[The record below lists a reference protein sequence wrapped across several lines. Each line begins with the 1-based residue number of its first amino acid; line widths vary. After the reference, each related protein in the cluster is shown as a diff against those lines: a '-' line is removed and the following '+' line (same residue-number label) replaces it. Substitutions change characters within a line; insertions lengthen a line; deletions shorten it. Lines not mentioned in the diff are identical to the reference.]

1 MARRKFFNLLFLI
14 LVVSIPVFAAAA
26 VPNDTAQQMAQVTEF
41 EVNGL
46 KVLVKRRPSAPTVA
60 GGLFIKGGA
69 RNITDKN
76 AGIENLML
84 ASAVEAGKKFTQPAV
99 RREIS
104 RTGSGIGTTA
114 GPDYSV
120 VSLGTTRPN
129 FDRIWEIFADVIM
142 NPAFNTEDVERNRR
156 SILTGLRES
165 ESSPE
170 GALAATL
177 GRNVYSGHP
186 YGNDMSGT
194 PAVIQSLTVADL
206 RAYHQK
212 IMQTSR
218 LVLVLV
224 GDLDA
229 LDVKLKVELSFGKL
243 PRGDYKDEAYPAL
256 DFSKPT
262 LEVVTRSNLPTNYA
276 QGVFHAPSLGNPDY
290 YAMRVAMAILS
301 SLVYREVRVNRQLSY
316 APDADLGSSLVNTGN
331 ISVSSTDINQS
342 VKVMLEQINL
352 LRTYTLN
359 DEVVSEV
366 SGNFLTSYYLGQETS
381 GAQAGE
387 LAKYEI
393 VGGGWRNYYK
403 FLEGLRQVRAAD
415 VKTVANKYMKNLR
428 FVVVGKPADVD
439 RNLFLPANQ

>member
-1 MARRKFFNLLFLI
+1 MALKKLFALTFFI
-14 LVVSIPVFAAAA
+14 LTISLPVLAAP
-26 VPNDTAQQMAQVTEF
+26 VPSDDVEKQIAQVTEF

-46 KVLVKRRPSAPTVA
+46 KVLIKRRPSAPTVA

-84 ASAVEAGKKFTQPAV
+84 AAAIEAGRKFTQQTV

-114 GPDYSV
+114 GSDYSV

-129 FDRIWEIFADVIM
+129 FDRIWEIFTDVTI
-142 NPAFNTEDVERNRR
+142 NPAFNAEDVERNRR
-156 SILTGLRES
+156 AILTGLRDS
-165 ESSPE
+165 ETSPE

-177 GRNVYSGHP
+177 SRNVYSGHP
-186 YGNDMSGT
+186 YGNDVSGT
-194 PAVIQSLTVADL
+194 SAIIQGLTVADL

-212 IMQTSR
+212 LMQTSR

-229 LDVKLKVELSFGKL
+229 LDVKQKVEQSFGKL
-243 PRGDYKDEAYPAL
+243 PRGDYKDEPFPAL
-256 DFSKPT
+256 DFSRPT
-262 LEVVTRSNLPTNYA
+262 LDVVMRANLPTNYA
-276 QGVFHAPSLGNPDY
+276 EGVFSAPSLGTPDY
-290 YAMRVAMAILS
+290 YAMRVATAILA
-301 SLVYREVRVNRQLSY
+301 SLVYREVRVERQLSY

-331 ISVSSTDINQS
+331 ISVSSTDVNQS
-342 VKVMLEQINL
+342 VRVMLEQIRL
-352 LRTYTLN
+352 LKSYTLR
-359 DEVVSEV
+359 DSDISEV
-366 SGNFLTSYYLGQETS
+366 AGNFLTSYYLSQETS

-403 FLEGLRQVRAAD
+403 FLDGIRQVKATD
-415 VKTVANKYMKNLR
+415 VRDVSNRYMKNLR
-428 FVVVGKPADVD
+428 FVVVGDPAAVN
-439 RNLFLPANQ
+439 RSIFVPN

>member
-1 MARRKFFNLLFLI
+1 MTRSKFFSLVLLVLF
-14 LVVSIPVFAAAA
+14 VSIQVFAAPN
-26 VPNDTAQQMAQVTEF
+26 VPEDTAQQMAQVTEF

-46 KVLVKRRPSAPTVA
+46 KVLIKRRPSAPTVA
-60 GGLFIKGGA
+60 GGLFIKGGS

-84 ASAVEAGKKFTQPAV
+84 ASAVEAGKKFTQQTL

-104 RTGSGIGTTA
+104 RTGSGIGTTV
-114 GPDYSV
+114 GIDYSAI
-120 VSLGTTRPN
+120 SLGTTRPN
-129 FDRIWEIFADVIM
+129 FDRIWEIFTDVVI
-142 NPAFNTEDVERNRR
+142 NPAFNPEDVERNRR
-156 SILTGLRES
+156 SILTGLREA

-170 GALAATL
+170 GALAAAL
-177 GRNVYSGHP
+177 GRNVFSGHI
-186 YGNDMSGT
+186 YGNDVSGT
-194 PAVIQSLTVADL
+194 PAVVQSLTVADL

-224 GDLDA
+224 GDLDPE
-229 LDVKLKVELSFGKL
+229 DVRARVAASFGKL

-262 LEVVTRSNLPTNYA
+262 LDVVPRTNLPTNYA
-276 QGVFHAPSLGNPDY
+276 HGVFNAPSLGTPDY
-290 YAMRVAMAILS
+290 YAMRVATAILA
-301 SLVYREVRVNRQLSY
+301 SLVYREVRAKRQLSY
-316 APDADLGSSLVNTGN
+316 APDADLGSSMVNTGD

-342 VKVMLEQINL
+342 VSVMLDQIRL
-352 LRTYTLN
+352 LKTYQL
-359 DEVVSEV
+359 DDSDIAEVA
-366 SGNFLTSYYLGQETS
+366 GNFLTSYYLGQETS

-403 FLEGLRQVRAAD
+403 FLEGLKQVRAAD
-415 VKTVANKYMKNLR
+415 VKNVANKYMKNVR

-439 RNLFLPANQ
+439 RNIFLQGS

>member
-1 MARRKFFNLLFLI
+1 MARRKFFNLVFLI
-14 LVVSIPVFAAAA
+14 LVISVPVFAASGA
-26 VPNDTAQQMAQVTEF
+26 PQNTAQQVAQVTEF

-46 KVLVKRRPSAPTVA
+46 KILVKRRPSAPTVA
-60 GGLFIKGGA
+60 GGLFIKGGS

-114 GPDYSV
+114 GSDYSV

-129 FDRIWEIFADVIM
+129 FDRVWEIFTDVIM

-165 ESSPE
+165 ETSPE
-170 GALAATL
+170 GALAASL
-177 GRNVYSGHP
+177 ERLVYAGHP
-186 YGNDMSGT
+186 YRQNVSGT
-194 PAVIQSLTVADL
+194 SAVIQGLTVADL

-224 GDLDA
+224 GDLDPEEIRA
-229 LDVKLKVELSFGKL
+229 RVAASFGKL

-262 LEVVTRSNLPTNYA
+262 LDVVTRTNLPTNYA
-276 QGVFHAPSLGNPDY
+276 EGVFNAPSLGTPDY
-290 YAMRVAMAILS
+290 YAMRVASAILA
-301 SLVYREVRVNRQLSY
+301 SLVFREVRVERQLSY
-316 APDADLGSSLVNTGN
+316 APDADLGSSMVNTGN

-342 VKVMLEQINL
+342 VRIMLEQIRL
-352 LRTYTLN
+352 LRTYTLR
-359 DEVVSEV
+359 DGDIAEV
-366 SGNFLTSYYLGQETS
+366 SGNFLTSYYLSQETS

-403 FLEGLRQVRAAD
+403 FLDGIKQVRAAD

-428 FVVVGKPADVD
+428 FVVVGNPSAVD
-439 RNLFLPANQ
+439 KSIFTSSN

>member
-1 MARRKFFNLLFLI
+1 MARRKFLNLVFLI
-14 LVVSIPVFAAAA
+14 LIASVSVFGVPA
-26 VPNDTAQQMAQVTEF
+26 VPDDTAQQMAQVTEF

-60 GGLFIKGGA
+60 GGLFIRGGS

-84 ASAVEAGKKFTQPAV
+84 ASAVEAGKKFPQQTV

-120 VSLGTTRPN
+120 ISLGTTRPN
-129 FDRIWEIFADVIM
+129 FDRIWEIFADVVI
-142 NPAFNTEDVERNRR
+142 NPAFSPEDVERNRR

-186 YGNDMSGT
+186 YGNDVSGT
-194 PAVIQSLTVADL
+194 PAVIQALTVADL

-243 PRGDYKDEAYPAL
+243 PRGDYKDEAYQAL
-256 DFSKPT
+256 DFSRPT
-262 LEVVTRSNLPTNYA
+262 LDVVTRANLPTNYA
-276 QGVFHAPSLGNPDY
+276 QGVFNAPGLGNPDY
-290 YAMRVAMAILS
+290 YAMRVATAILA

-316 APDADLGSSLVNTGN
+316 APDADLGSSLVNTGS

-342 VKVMLEQINL
+342 VKVMLDQINL
-352 LRTYTLN
+352 LRTFTLN

-393 VGGGWRNYYK
+393 AGGGWRNYYK
-403 FLEGLRQVRAAD
+403 FLDGLKLVRAAD
-415 VKTVANKYMKNLR
+415 VKIVANKYMKNVR
-428 FVVVGKPADVD
+428 FVVVGNPSAVD
-439 RNLFLPANQ
+439 RSIFTPVN

>member
-1 MARRKFFNLLFLI
+1 MAPRKLFALIFFI
-14 LVVSIPVFAAAA
+14 LTVSLNALAAPADSDD
-26 VPNDTAQQMAQVTEF
+26 VERQISQVTEF

-84 ASAVEAGKKFTQPAV
+84 ASAVEAGKKFTQQTV

-114 GPDYSV
+114 GADYSV

-129 FDRIWEIFADVIM
+129 FDRIWEIFTDVTI
-142 NPAFNTEDVERNRR
+142 NPAFNAEDIERNRR
-156 SILTGLRES
+156 AILTGLRDS

-170 GALAATL
+170 GALAANL
-177 GRNVYSGHP
+177 SRSVYSGHP
-186 YGNDMSGT
+186 YGNDVSGT
-194 PAVIQSLTVADL
+194 SAVIQGLTVADL

-218 LVLVLV
+218 LMLVLV
-224 GDLDA
+224 GDLDPA
-229 LDVKLKVELSFGKL
+229 DVKLKVEQSFGKL
-243 PRGDYKDEAYPAL
+243 PRGDFKDEAYPAL
-256 DFSKPT
+256 DFSRPT
-262 LEVVTRSNLPTNYA
+262 LDVVMRANLPTNYA
-276 QGVFHAPSLGNPDY
+276 EGVYSAPSLGTPDY
-290 YAMRVAMAILS
+290 YAMRVATAILA
-301 SLVYREVRVNRQLSY
+301 SLVYREVRVERQLSY
-316 APDADLGSSLVNTGN
+316 APDADLGSSKVNTGN
-331 ISVSSTDINQS
+331 ISVSSTDVNQS
-342 VKVMLEQINL
+342 VRLMLEQIKL
-352 LRTYTLN
+352 LKTYTLR
-359 DEVVSEV
+359 DSDIAEVA
-366 SGNFLTSYYLGQETS
+366 GNFLTSYYLSQETS

-403 FLEGLRQVRAAD
+403 FLDGIKQVRATD
-415 VKTVANKYMKNLR
+415 VRDVSNRYMKNLR
-428 FVVVGKPADVD
+428 FVVVGDPAAVN
-439 RNLFLPANQ
+439 RSIFVPN

>member
-1 MARRKFFNLLFLI
+1 MARTKFFNPALLI
-14 LVVSIPVFAAAA
+14 LVVSILVFA
-26 VPNDTAQQMAQVTEF
+26 VPVRPQDTAAQMAQVTEF

-46 KVLVKRRPSAPTVA
+46 KVLVKRRSSAPTIA
-60 GGLFIKGGA
+60 GGLFIKGGS

-84 ASAVEAGKKFTQPAV
+84 ASAVEAGKRFPQETV
-99 RREIS
+99 RRETS

-114 GPDYSV
+114 GADYSV
-120 VSLGTTRPN
+120 ISLGTTRPN
-129 FDRIWEIFADVIM
+129 FDRMWEIFTEVTI

-156 SILTGLRES
+156 AILTGLREA

-177 GRNVYSGHP
+177 SRLVYSGHP
-186 YGNDMSGT
+186 YGNDVSGST
-194 PAVIQSLTVADL
+194 AVIQSVTVADL

-224 GDLDA
+224 GDLDPEDIRA
-229 LDVKLKVELSFGKL
+229 RVAASFGKL
-243 PRGDYKDEAYPAL
+243 PRGDYRDEAYPAL
-256 DFSKPT
+256 DFSRPT
-262 LEVVTRSNLPTNYA
+262 LDVVTRTNLPTNYA
-276 QGVFHAPSLGNPDY
+276 QGVFNAPSLGTTDY
-290 YAMRVAMAILS
+290 YAMRVATAILA
-301 SLVYREVRVNRQLSY
+301 SLVFREVRVQRQLSY
-316 APDADLGSSLVNTGN
+316 APDADLASSMVNTGN

-342 VKVMLEQINL
+342 VRIMLEQIKL
-352 LRTYTLN
+352 LKMYSLR
-359 DEVVSEV
+359 DEDIAEV
-366 SGNFLTSYYLGQETS
+366 SGNFLTSYYLSQETS

-393 VGGGWRNYYK
+393 AGGGWRNYYK
-403 FLEGLRQVRAAD
+403 FLDGIKQVRAAD

-428 FVVVGKPADVD
+428 FVVVGNPSAVD
-439 RNLFLPANQ
+439 RAIFTGSN

>member
-1 MARRKFFNLLFLI
+1 MARRKFFTLAFLI
-14 LVVSIPVFAAAA
+14 LVVSIPAFAFPNTPDDAAR
-26 VPNDTAQQMAQVTEF
+26 QISQVTEF

-84 ASAVEAGKKFTQPAV
+84 ASAIEAGKKFPQQVV

-114 GPDYSV
+114 GSDYSV
-120 VSLGTTRPN
+120 ISLGTTRPN
-129 FDRIWEIFADVIM
+129 FDRVWEIFTDVIV
-142 NPAFNTEDVERNRR
+142 NPAFNAEDVEKNRR
-156 SILTGLRES
+156 AILTGLRES

-170 GALAATL
+170 GTLAATL
-177 GRNVYSGHP
+177 ERLVYAGHP
-186 YGNDMSGT
+186 YGQSVSGT
-194 PAVIQSLTVADL
+194 TAVIQGLTVADL

-212 IMQTSR
+212 TMQTSR

-229 LDVKLKVELSFGKL
+229 EDIKARVTQAFGKL

-256 DFSKPT
+256 DFSRPT
-262 LEVVTRSNLPTNYA
+262 LDVVMRANLPTNYA
-276 QGVFHAPSLGNPDY
+276 QGIFNAPSLGTPDY
-290 YAMRVAMAILS
+290 YSMRVATAILA
-301 SLVYREVRVNRQLSY
+301 SLVYREVRAKRQLSY
-316 APDADLGSSLVNTGN
+316 APDADLGSSLANTGS
-331 ISVSSTDINQS
+331 ISVSSTDVNQS
-342 VKVMLEQINL
+342 VRVMLEQINL
-352 LRTYTLN
+352 LKTYALN
-359 DEVVSEV
+359 DEVITEV
-366 SGNFLTSYYLGQETS
+366 SGNFLTSYYLSQETS

-403 FLEGLRQVRAAD
+403 FLDGIKQVKAAD
-415 VKTVANKYMKNLR
+415 VKDVANKYMKNLR
-428 FVVVGKPADVD
+428 FVVVGDPAAVN
-439 RNLFLPANQ
+439 RSIFVPN